1 MVNPPLPN
9 FIHTKLD
16 LAHFT
21 SPSHLRPQAST
32 ILRTTKSHIF
42 SKDSGQ
48 HRLSNRYGN
57 YTAESLIFCYSNY
70 LIYFHQYDRHQADL
84 RSSERDLSICLSVC
98 ARVLEWPVGG
108 QESAAHSGSPRG
120 DGPLPLRATLHV
132 QNTGHAPQT
141 LHPNAQ
147 QFSVIDS
154 RHFCRP
160 PLSFPPAVPA
170 LTKNLIA
177 SPPSECT
184 SPSAC
189 LNVPQIPNPNALL
202 LQAGT
207 IGNLMTFHPQ

>member
-70 LIYFHQYDRHQADL
+70 LTYFHQYDRHQADL
-84 RSSERDLSICLSVC
+84 RSSERDLFICLSVPGY
-98 ARVLEWPVGG
+98 WSGQWVGRNPPRTVV
-108 QESAAHSGSPRG
+108 AHEVMGRSHYERPYTFKILG
-120 DGPLPLRATLHV
+120 TL
-132 QNTGHAPQT
+132 
-141 LHPNAQ
+141 L
-147 QFSVIDS
+147 
-154 RHFCRP
+154 
-160 PLSFPPAVPA
+160 
-170 LTKNLIA
+170 K
-177 SPPSECT
+177 PS
-184 SPSAC
+184 
-189 LNVPQIPNPNALL
+189 I
-202 LQAGT
+202 
-207 IGNLMTFHPQ
+207 LMHNNFR